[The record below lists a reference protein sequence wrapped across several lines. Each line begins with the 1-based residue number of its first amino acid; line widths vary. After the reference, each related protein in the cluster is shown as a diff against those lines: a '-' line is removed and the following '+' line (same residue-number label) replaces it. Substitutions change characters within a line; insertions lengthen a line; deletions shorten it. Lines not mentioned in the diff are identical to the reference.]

1 MTTDAWILIGVLGG
15 ALVLFASERVRPDLV
30 GVLALLA
37 VAFSGLVTPDR
48 VFSGF
53 GSPAVITV
61 AGMFILSAGLVEARV
76 PAAIAALIA
85 RFGGSLQVRMALLVL
100 IVGVMSAFMNNI
112 AATVIL
118 IPAATTLAL
127 GAKSVP
133 SKLLIP
139 VSFGSLLGGLVTL
152 IGTPPNL
159 LVSEA
164 LARAGETP
172 FGMFDY
178 APTGLAV
185 LGVGLLYL
193 LFAGPRLIPAREGA
207 DVEREI
213 QQRREFMVELEV
225 PGNSDLAGR
234 TLAQL
239 RWRPRY
245 EIAVVEI
252 THLGVRNRFPGPSDA
267 IYAGD
272 RVIVEGELEAVTRL
286 AQSERLRFAG
296 EQTGRSFSDV
306 SEGTAVVELVAG
318 PGFRF
323 AHQTVVQMNFR
334 RRYGGVVLGIWRQ
347 GQRLGRP
354 IRNVQIRPGDVLVVR
369 VPIDRVNSFAR
380 SREFILIGRRPAR
393 PAVRPHMAVAVLIL
407 GAVVAL
413 AAADIAPIAVTAAAG
428 VMLML
433 VFRVLPYQRL
443 YTAVDWRTIVL
454 IGTLIPLG
462 DAITSTGLADLAA
475 QWAGEYVSPIGP
487 LAVLAGLF
495 VATALLTQ
503 LMSNAAAVV
512 LIAPVALEIAAG
524 AGIAPQPALMMV
536 AISASTAFLTP
547 IGHQANL
554 LVYNAGGYR
563 FFDFL
568 RVGAPLTLL
577 ILITSLIVVPL
588 VWGV

>member
-15 ALVLFASERVRPDLV
+15 ALALFASERVRPDLV

-37 VAFSGLVTPDR
+37 VAFAGLVTPDR

-61 AGMFILSAGLVEARV
+61 AGMFVLSAGLVEARV

-85 RFGGSLQVRMALLVL
+85 RLGGGLRLRMALLVL
-100 IVGVMSAFMNNI
+100 IVGVMSAVMNNI

-127 GAKSVP
+127 GAKTMP

-185 LGVGLLYL
+185 MAVGLLYL
-193 LFAGPRLIPAREGA
+193 LLAGPRLIPVRESA

-213 QQRREFMVELEV
+213 QQRRDFMVELEV
-225 PGNSDLAGR
+225 PGDSELAGR

-239 RWRPRY
+239 RWRPRFS
-245 EIAVVEI
+245 IAVVEI

-272 RVIVEGELEAVTRL
+272 RVIVEGELESVTRF

-296 EQTGRSFSDV
+296 EQTGTSRDDAT
-306 SEGTAVVELVAG
+306 EGMAVVELVAG
-318 PGFRF
+318 PAFRF

-347 GQRLGRP
+347 GQRLGRA
-354 IRNVQIRPGDVLVVR
+354 IRDVQIRPGDVLVVR
-369 VPIDRVNSFAR
+369 VPIDRVDTFAR

-407 GAVVAL
+407 GAVVGL
-413 AAADIAPIAVTAAAG
+413 AAAGIAPIAVTAAAG
-428 VMLML
+428 IILML
-433 VFRVLPYQRL
+433 LFRVLPYQRL

-475 QWAGEYVSPIGP
+475 QFAEEYVSPIGP

-563 FFDFL
+563 FVDFL
-568 RVGAPLTLL
+568 KVGAPLTLL
-577 ILITSLIVVPL
+577 ILVTSLIVVPI
-588 VWGV
+588 VWPV